1 MMAKLW
7 RTVGPA
13 MVLLAVA
20 CGKPPA
26 PAPTTPAPA
35 VAPSEAARASA
46 DSAAAARAAA
56 ARRDSLAAQAR
67 TDSLA
72 RADSLVRADRE
83 RTRADSVRL
92 QVQRQSADTAPQT
105 VAGGLAVADSTALA
119 DPIHFDYDKSEV
131 AAADQARLDRKLA
144 ILAAHPRLEI
154 RVAGNCDE
162 RGSDEYNLAL
172 GERRAAAA
180 KRYLVAHGVAAGRVE
195 IVSYGK
201 EHPLDAGHTEDAWAR
216 NRRDDFLVTRGA
228 N

>member
-1 MMAKLW
+1 MRKTTMAAAAL
-7 RTVGPA
+7 
-13 MVLLAVA
+13 VLAA
-20 CGKPPA
+20 GCSKPPA

-35 VAPSEAARASA
+35 PAAARADSLARAAAA
-46 DSAAAARAAA
+46 DSAARAA
-56 ARRDSLAAQAR
+56 ARRDSLAAA
-67 TDSLA
+67 A
-72 RADSLVRADRE
+72 RADSLPRAVRV
-83 RTRADSVRL
+83 RTRADSVRR
-92 QVQRQSADTAPQT
+92 QVQAQSVDTAPKLT
-105 VAGGLAVADSTALA
+105 ATGLTVADSAAVA

-131 AAADQARLDRKLA
+131 APADQAKLDRKLA

-180 KRYLVAHGVAAGRVE
+180 KRYLVAHGVTASRID

-201 EHPLDAGHTEDAWAR
+201 EHPLDPGHSEDSWAKT
-216 NRRDDFLVTRGA
+216 RRDDFVVSRGA

>member
-1 MMAKLW
+1 MMGRLW
-7 RTVGPA
+7 RAVGPA
-13 MVLLAVA
+13 MVLMAAA

-35 VAPSEAARASA
+35 PAAPSEAVRAAA

-67 TDSLA
+67 ADSLA
-72 RADSLVRADRE
+72 RADRE
-83 RTRADSVRL
+83 RSRADSVRL
-92 QVQRQSADTAPQT
+92 QVQRQSVDTAPPLT
-105 VAGGLAVADSTALA
+105 AGGLAVADSAALA

-131 AAADQARLDRKLA
+131 VPADQARLDRKLA

-180 KRYLVAHGVAAGRVE
+180 KRYLVAHGVAADRVE

-201 EHPLDAGHTEDAWAR
+201 EHPLDPGHTEDAWAR
-216 NRRDDFLVTRGA
+216 NRRDDFVATKGA

>member
-7 RTVGPA
+7 RTAGPA
-13 MVLLAVA
+13 MVLLAAA
-20 CGKPPA
+20 CGKPAA
-26 PAPTTPAPA
+26 PAPTTPAPTA
-35 VAPSEAARASA
+35 AQTQAARASA
-46 DSAAAARAAA
+46 DSAAAVHAAA

-67 TDSLA
+67 
-72 RADSLVRADRE
+72 ADSLVRADSLARADRE
-83 RTRADSVRL
+83 HTRADSVRL
-92 QVQRQSADTAPQT
+92 QVQRPSADTAPQAI
-105 VAGGLAVADSTALA
+105 AGGLALADSTALA

-131 AAADQARLDRKLA
+131 GAADQPRLDRKLA
-144 ILAAHPRLEI
+144 ILGAHPRLEI
-154 RVAGNCDE
+154 RIAGNCDE

-180 KRYLVAHGVAAGRVE
+180 KRYLVAHGIAAGRID

-216 NRRDDFLVTRGA
+216 NRRDDFVVTRGA

>member
-1 MMAKLW
+1 MMGKLW
-7 RTVGPA
+7 QTG
-13 MVLLAVA
+13 LAVVFLAAA
-20 CGKPPA
+20 CAKPPA

-35 VAPSEAARASA
+35 PAADAARAAA
-46 DSAAAARAAA
+46 DSAARAAA
-56 ARRDSLAAQAR
+56 ARRDSLAAAAR
-67 TDSLA
+67 ADSLA
-72 RADSLVRADRE
+72 RAERE
-83 RTRADSVRL
+83 RTRADSVK
-92 QVQRQSADTAPQT
+92 QEVQRQSADTAPALT
-105 VAGGLAVADSTALA
+105 ASGLAVADTAALA

-131 AAADQARLDRKLA
+131 TAADQARLDRKLA

-180 KRYLVAHGVAAGRVE
+180 KRYLVAHGAAAARVQ

-201 EHPLDAGHTEDAWAR
+201 EHPLDPGHGEDAWAR
-216 NRRDDFLVTRGA
+216 NRRDDFVVTRGA